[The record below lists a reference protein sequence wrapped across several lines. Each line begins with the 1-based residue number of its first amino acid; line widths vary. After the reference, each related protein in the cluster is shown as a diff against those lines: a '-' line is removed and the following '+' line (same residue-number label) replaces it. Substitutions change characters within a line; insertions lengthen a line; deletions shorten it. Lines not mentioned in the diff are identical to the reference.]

1 MAGAQEEE
9 SGERNEQTEENSAD
23 VVKSTRPEG
32 GEELRQKYDEL
43 NERYLRLAADFE
55 NYQKRTARDLDTR
68 VRYAI
73 ERFAVELL
81 EVADNFDRALKEEG
95 GSSREGLE
103 QIRKLFRTVLM
114 RHGISPI
121 ETVGKHFDPAEHEA
135 LVSVPSERPEG
146 EVIDEICRG
155 YRMHERVIR
164 CAKVAVAKNEK
175 SE

>member
-1 MAGAQEEE
+1 MAGAQGEE
-9 SGERNEQTEENSAD
+9 SGERNEQSEENSAD
-23 VVKSTRPEG
+23 VVDSTRPEG
-32 GEELRQKYDEL
+32 GEELRQRYDEL

-73 ERFAVELL
+73 EKFAVELL

-95 GSSREGLE
+95 DSSGEGLE
-103 QIRKLFRTVLM
+103 QIRKLFGAVLE

-121 ETVGKHFDPAEHEA
+121 ETVGKRFDPAEHEA
-135 LVSVPSERPEG
+135 LVSMPSERPEG